1 MLMLDAERRM
11 HGFTKFQRHKK
22 KNPGSQDYAVFLS
35 FLKKKKIFQ
44 EADEHCLCGH
54 EPIPHE
60 ANPQSARLPP
70 GESPS
75 RADGAG
81 SDPTDLPQGARDE
94 AG

>member
-1 MLMLDAERRM
+1 MGLLNFKDI
-11 HGFTKFQRHKK
+11 KK

-35 FLKKKKIFQ
+35 FKKKKKIFQ